1 MTDILLIQP
10 PIRDFYLT
18 TKRTIPYGLACLA
31 STLIQ
36 DGFSVRIVDGLAS
49 TKSRILD
56 LPEEMTYLNE
66 FYGKADRSPFA
77 FFSRFKHFGYSFNHI
92 AKIAK
97 ASQAFLVGV
106 SCLFTPYM
114 QEAIETAET
123 VKAFHP
129 SCKIVMGG
137 HHPTADPQSVMQSP
151 AVDFVLRGEGEVSVS
166 LLAKAIKKGG
176 LYENIP
182 GLVYRKPNG
191 DLLINSPAVMDKPDR
206 YPLPANHLINHKF
219 YMRAKKGSAVIVASR
234 GCPMKCT
241 YCSVGASSYLT
252 FRRRSVASVIREIE
266 TAIVHDDVGFIDF
279 EDENL
284 ALDRKWF
291 LKLLQQIELH
301 FGRNHLELRA
311 MNGLFPPSLDDEVI
325 EAMKAAGFKTLNLSL
340 GSTSPEQLSR
350 FQRPDAKH
358 AFDRALTLC
367 EKHGLKAVG
376 YIIIGAPFQQAQDS
390 LSDLLFL
397 AERRVLAGLS
407 VFYPALGS
415 RDYDLCD
422 KLGILPKTFSCMRS
436 SALPLSHTTTRL
448 ETIPLLR
455 LGRILNFMKYL
466 LDKCEMIQQPMPQP
480 AVIENT
486 DDRIETGKLLL
497 QRFLYD
503 GKILGI
509 TSKGDVFEHNVA
521 MDLTNNFLERLK
533 SLHLRGCTYREKEF

>member
-18 TKRTIPYGLACLA
+18 KKRTIPYGLACLA

-36 DGFSVRIVDGLAS
+36 DGFSVRIVDGLAN

-56 LPEEMTYLNE
+56 LPEEMAYLNE
-66 FYGKADRSPFA
+66 FYGKADKSPFA
-77 FFSRFKHFGYSFNHI
+77 LFSHYKHFGYSFDHI
-92 AKIAK
+92 AKTAK
-97 ASQAFLVGV
+97 ASRAFLVGV

-114 QEAIETAET
+114 QEAVKTAET
-123 VKAFHP
+123 VKALHP

-166 LLAKAIKKGG
+166 LLTKAIKKEGP
-176 LYENIP
+176 YDNIP
-182 GLVYRKPNG
+182 GLVYRKSNG
-191 DLLINSPAVMDKPDR
+191 DLRFNDPAVIDQLDR
-206 YPLPANHLINHKF
+206 YPLAANHLINHKF
-219 YMRAKKGSAVIVASR
+219 YKRAKKGSAVIVASR
-234 GCPMKCT
+234 GCPMKCS

-266 TAIVHDDVGFIDF
+266 TVIANHDAGFIDF

-284 ALDRKWF
+284 TLDRKWF
-291 LKLLQQIELH
+291 MKLLQQIELR

-325 EAMKAAGFKTLNLSL
+325 EAMKAAGFKSLNLSL
-340 GSTSPEQLSR
+340 GSTSTGQLNR
-350 FQRPDAKH
+350 FQRPDVRH
-358 AFDRALTLC
+358 AFDRALALC

-376 YIIIGAPFQQAQDS
+376 YLIIGAPFQQAQDS

-397 AERRVLAGLS
+397 AQKRVLTGLS
-407 VFYPALGS
+407 VFYPAPGS
-415 RDYDLCD
+415 RDYGLCR

-436 SALPLSHTTTRL
+436 SALPLSHTTMRL
-448 ETIPLLR
+448 ETITLLR

-466 LDKCEMIQQPMPQP
+466 LDKGEVIQQSIPQP

-503 GKILGI
+503 GKIRGV
-509 TSKGDVFEHNVA
+509 TQKGDIFEHTVA
-521 MDLTNNFLERLK
+521 KDLTNNFLKRLK
-533 SLHLRGCTYREKEF
+533 SLRVRGCA